1 MKIEEGFRRY
11 VQIMS
16 IILIYNDKWRI
27 IMVNNSNKCPECG
40 SRKIITKEAP
50 YFGGVLIDYICR
62 ECGYAWHQDVKKSV
76 E

>member
-1 MKIEEGFRRY
+1 MIRDSK
-11 VQIMS
+11 
-16 IILIYNDKWRI
+16 
-27 IMVNNSNKCPECG
+27 KCPECG

-50 YFGGVLIDYICR
+50 YFGGVLIDYACR